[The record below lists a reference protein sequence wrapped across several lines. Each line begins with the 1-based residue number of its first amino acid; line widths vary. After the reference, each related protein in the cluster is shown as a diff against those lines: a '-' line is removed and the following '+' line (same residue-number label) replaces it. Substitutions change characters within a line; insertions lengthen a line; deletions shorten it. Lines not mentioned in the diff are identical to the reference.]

1 METRKAGPLRFDIGG
16 MHCAAC
22 SSRIERVVGRMENV
36 ERIAVNLATAKA
48 QIWLKPGTESETV
61 PLIMERVAGM
71 GFSAVPSQEEDVAV
85 QYEKKR
91 RQDEKDRRVR
101 LGRLGPMLVFAV
113 PLLILSMGHMLGMP
127 LPAWLDP
134 HHAPR
139 TFMLAQLA
147 LADPLARFA
156 LHDSR
161 AELGLCTLAPSLPFI
176 AAAGA
181 LRGCFLARRRVEPNI
196 IAQLVE
202 QTVRM
207 AVAALALVKLVHWGA
222 AYACCAV
229 LIGNTVS
236 EAVSCGIMALFAR
249 QEPSFR
255 PCADDP
261 PRGYTSRELWE
272 IVLPVTGSRL
282 VASVLQAGESVL
294 IPACLAAYLGTRAEA
309 VAQYGSL
316 KGMAL
321 PLIFFPFSVLAA
333 LSGLLMPE
341 ITRAHT
347 ARDTAALRRLVR
359 LAMGLTGGFSLLV
372 GAALV
377 LFGKDAAILLYHD
390 AQAGRYVQVL
400 GFVAPFMYLESMVDA
415 ILKGMGEQLA
425 TFRYSVL
432 DSILRIAGI
441 LWLMPQY
448 GMPGFLAVMTASNLL
463 TCGLN
468 TGRMVRQLRREEV
481 GTEREIR
488 N

>member
-1 METRKAGPLRFDIGG
+1 MLTRGRGMAPTLRSL
-16 MHCAAC
+16 A
-22 SSRIERVVGRMENV
+22 
-36 ERIAVNLATAKA
+36 ATAA
-48 QIWLKPGTESETV
+48 VLGT
-61 PLIMERVAGM
+61 A
-71 GFSAVPSQEEDVAV
+71 A
-85 QYEKKR
+85 
-91 RQDEKDRRVR
+91 
-101 LGRLGPMLVFAV
+101 
-113 PLLILSMGHMLGMP
+113 
-127 LPAWLDP
+127 
-134 HHAPR
+134 
-139 TFMLAQLA
+139 MLAQLA

-161 AELGLCTLAPSLPFI
+161 AELGLCTLAPACRLLRRRG
-176 AAAGA
+176 AAGV
-181 LRGCFLARRRVEPNI
+181 LF
-196 IAQLVE
+196 
-202 QTVRM
+202 
-207 AVAALALVKLVHWGA
+207 GA
-222 AYACCAV
+222 AKGGTEYHCPTGGADRADGRGRIGAGKAGPLGRGLRLLCGAHRQYCQRGGLLRHYGAV
-229 LIGNTVS
+229 CPAGTEL
-236 EAVSCGIMALFAR
+236 
-249 QEPSFR
+249 P

-390 AQAGRYVQVL
+390 AQAATMCRYW
-400 GFVAPFMYLESMVDA
+400 A
-415 ILKGMGEQLA
+415 
-425 TFRYSVL
+425 
-432 DSILRIAGI
+432 
-441 LWLMPQY
+441 LWRPLCTWKAWWMR
-448 GMPGFLAVMTASNLL
+448 S
-463 TCGLN
+463 
-468 TGRMVRQLRREEV
+468 
-481 GTEREIR
+481 
-488 N
+488 

>member
-1 METRKAGPLRFDIGG
+1 MGT
-16 MHCAAC
+16 AA
-22 SSRIERVVGRMENV
+22 
-36 ERIAVNLATAKA
+36 
-48 QIWLKPGTESETV
+48 
-61 PLIMERVAGM
+61 
-71 GFSAVPSQEEDVAV
+71 
-85 QYEKKR
+85 
-91 RQDEKDRRVR
+91 
-101 LGRLGPMLVFAV
+101 
-113 PLLILSMGHMLGMP
+113 
-127 LPAWLDP
+127 
-134 HHAPR
+134 
-139 TFMLAQLA
+139 MLAQLA

-161 AELGLCTLAPSLPFI
+161 AELGVYAGPQPAVYCGGRG
-176 AAAGA
+176 AA
-181 LRGCFLARRRVEPNI
+181 GCFLARRRVEPNI

-390 AQAGRYVQVL
+390 AQAGRYVC
-400 GFVAPFMYLESMVDA
+400 
-415 ILKGMGEQLA
+415 
-425 TFRYSVL
+425 RYW
-432 DSILRIAGI
+432 A
-441 LWLMPQY
+441 LWRPLCTWNAWWMR
-448 GMPGFLAVMTASNLL
+448 S
-463 TCGLN
+463 
-468 TGRMVRQLRREEV
+468 
-481 GTEREIR
+481 
-488 N
+488 

>member
-1 METRKAGPLRFDIGG
+1 MAGFALRALG
-16 MHCAAC
+16 MVFRVFVAA
-22 SSRIERVVGRMENV
+22 
-36 ERIAVNLATAKA
+36 
-48 QIWLKPGTESETV
+48 
-61 PLIMERVAGM
+61 
-71 GFSAVPSQEEDVAV
+71 
-85 QYEKKR
+85 
-91 RQDEKDRRVR
+91 
-101 LGRLGPMLVFAV
+101 RLGPEGMGLYQ
-113 PLLILSMGHMLGMP
+113 LILSVYMVFVSLASAGINVASTRLGAQCLTRGRGM
-127 LPAWLDP
+127 
-134 HHAPR
+134 APTLR
-139 TFMLAQLA
+139 SLAATAAVLGTAAMLAQLA
-147 LADPLARFA
+147 L
-156 LHDSR
+156 
-161 AELGLCTLAPSLPFI
+161 
-176 AAAGA
+176 
-181 LRGCFLARRRVEPNI
+181 EPNI

-207 AVAALALVKLVHWGA
+207 AVAALALVKLTHWGA

-468 TGRMVRQLRREEV
+468 TGRMVKKLGSRS
-481 GTEREIR
+481 
-488 N
+488 

>member
-1 METRKAGPLRFDIGG
+1 MGDTSSWNPAINRSNAEYTGFIRAKGAAKTALRGKTYLKN
-16 MHCAAC
+16 AA
-22 SSRIERVVGRMENV
+22 
-36 ERIAVNLATAKA
+36 LLT
-48 QIWLKPGTESETV
+48 
-61 PLIMERVAGM
+61 VAGFALRALGM
-71 GFSAVPSQEEDVAV
+71 VFRVFVAA
-85 QYEKKR
+85 
-91 RQDEKDRRVR
+91 
-101 LGRLGPMLVFAV
+101 RLGPEGMGLYQ
-113 PLLILSMGHMLGMP
+113 LILSVYMVFVSLASAGINVASTRLGAQCLTRGRGM
-127 LPAWLDP
+127 
-134 HHAPR
+134 APTLR
-139 TFMLAQLA
+139 SLAATAAVLGTAAMLAQLT

-207 AVAALALVKLVHWGA
+207 AVAALALVKLAHWGA

-359 LAMGLTGGFSLLV
+359 LAMG
-372 GAALV
+372 AALV

-468 TGRMVRQLRREEV
+468 TGRMVRQL
-481 GTEREIR
+481 GERKSELRGKLGIR
-488 N
+488 NEELEIGRRGDGKKINNNE

>member
-1 METRKAGPLRFDIGG
+1 MGDTSSWNPAINRSNAEYTGFIRAKGAAKTALRGKTYLKN
-16 MHCAAC
+16 AA
-22 SSRIERVVGRMENV
+22 
-36 ERIAVNLATAKA
+36 LLT
-48 QIWLKPGTESETV
+48 
-61 PLIMERVAGM
+61 VAGFALRALGM
-71 GFSAVPSQEEDVAV
+71 VFRVFVAA
-85 QYEKKR
+85 
-91 RQDEKDRRVR
+91 
-101 LGRLGPMLVFAV
+101 RLGPEGMGLYQ
-113 PLLILSMGHMLGMP
+113 LILSVYMVFVSLASAGINVASTRLGAQCLTRGRGM
-127 LPAWLDP
+127 
-134 HHAPR
+134 APTLR
-139 TFMLAQLA
+139 SLAVTAAVLGTAAMLAQLA
-147 LADPLARFA
+147 LADPLA
-156 LHDSR
+156 
-161 AELGLCTLAPSLPFI
+161 
-176 AAAGA
+176 
-181 LRGCFLARRRVEPNI
+181 
-196 IAQLVE
+196 
-202 QTVRM
+202 
-207 AVAALALVKLVHWGA
+207 LVKLAHWGA

-282 VASVLQAGESVL
+282 VASALQAGESVL

-347 ARDTAALRRLVR
+347 AQDTAALRRLVR

-400 GFVAPFMYLESMVDA
+400 GFVAPFMYLESMVDV

-468 TGRMVRQLRREEV
+468 TGRMVKKLGSRS
-481 GTEREIR
+481 
-488 N
+488 

>member
-1 METRKAGPLRFDIGG
+1 MIPARSWG
-16 MHCAAC
+16 C
-22 SSRIERVVGRMENV
+22 
-36 ERIAVNLATAKA
+36 
-48 QIWLKPGTESETV
+48 
-61 PLIMERVAGM
+61 
-71 GFSAVPSQEEDVAV
+71 
-85 QYEKKR
+85 
-91 RQDEKDRRVR
+91 VR
-101 LGRLGPMLVFAV
+101 WP
-113 PLLILSMGHMLGMP
+113 
-127 LPAWLDP
+127 
-134 HHAPR
+134 
-139 TFMLAQLA
+139 
-147 LADPLARFA
+147 
-156 LHDSR
+156 
-161 AELGLCTLAPSLPFI
+161 PSLPFV

-207 AVAALALVKLVHWGA
+207 AVAALALVKLAHWGA

-261 PRGYTSRELWE
+261 PCGYTSRELWE

-390 AQAGRYVQVL
+390 AQAGPL
-400 GFVAPFMYLESMVDA
+400 CAGTGLCGAPLCTWKAWWMRS
-415 ILKGMGEQLA
+415 
-425 TFRYSVL
+425 
-432 DSILRIAGI
+432 
-441 LWLMPQY
+441 
-448 GMPGFLAVMTASNLL
+448 
-463 TCGLN
+463 
-468 TGRMVRQLRREEV
+468 
-481 GTEREIR
+481 
-488 N
+488 

>member
-1 METRKAGPLRFDIGG
+1 MAGFALRALG
-16 MHCAAC
+16 MVFRVFVAA
-22 SSRIERVVGRMENV
+22 
-36 ERIAVNLATAKA
+36 
-48 QIWLKPGTESETV
+48 
-61 PLIMERVAGM
+61 
-71 GFSAVPSQEEDVAV
+71 
-85 QYEKKR
+85 
-91 RQDEKDRRVR
+91 
-101 LGRLGPMLVFAV
+101 RLGPEGMGLYQ
-113 PLLILSMGHMLGMP
+113 LILSVYMVFVSLASAGINVASTRLGAQCLTRGRGM
-127 LPAWLDP
+127 
-134 HHAPR
+134 APTLR
-139 TFMLAQLA
+139 SLAATAAVLGTAAMLAQLA

-207 AVAALALVKLVHWGA
+207 AVAALALVKLAHWGA

-347 ARDTAALRRLVR
+347 KGDTAATRRLVFTM
-359 LAMGLTGGFSLLV
+359 LKVTGAFSL
-372 GAALV
+372 AAGTGFV
-377 LFGKDAAILLYHD
+377 LFGAPLASFIYRDAEV
-390 AQAGRYVQVL
+390 GEYVRIL
-400 GFVAPFMYLESMVDA
+400 GFVAPFMYLESMVDGV
-415 ILKGMGEQLA
+415 LKGLGEQLA
-425 TFRYSVL
+425 TFYYSL
-432 DSILRIAGI
+432 ADSIFRIAAI
-441 LWLMPQY
+441 WLLLPRY
-448 GMPGFLAVMTASNLL
+448 GMAAFLGIMITSNLFTFTLNL
-463 TCGLN
+463 T
-468 TGRMVRQLRREEV
+468 RMLHCIQKPPPKKE
-481 GTEREIR
+481 TA
-488 N
+488 

>member
-1 METRKAGPLRFDIGG
+1 
-16 MHCAAC
+16 
-22 SSRIERVVGRMENV
+22 
-36 ERIAVNLATAKA
+36 
-48 QIWLKPGTESETV
+48 
-61 PLIMERVAGM
+61 
-71 GFSAVPSQEEDVAV
+71 
-85 QYEKKR
+85 
-91 RQDEKDRRVR
+91 
-101 LGRLGPMLVFAV
+101 
-113 PLLILSMGHMLGMP
+113 
-127 LPAWLDP
+127 
-134 HHAPR
+134 
-139 TFMLAQLA
+139 MLAQLA

-161 AELGLCTLAPSLPFI
+161 AELGLYTLAPSLPFI

-207 AVAALALVKLVHWGA
+207 AVAALALVKLAHWGA

-282 VASVLQAGESVL
+282 VASALQAGESVL

-468 TGRMVRQLRREEV
+468 TGRMVKKLGSRS
-481 GTEREIR
+481 
-488 N
+488 

>member
-1 METRKAGPLRFDIGG
+1 MAGFALRALG
-16 MHCAAC
+16 MVFRVFVAA
-22 SSRIERVVGRMENV
+22 
-36 ERIAVNLATAKA
+36 
-48 QIWLKPGTESETV
+48 
-61 PLIMERVAGM
+61 
-71 GFSAVPSQEEDVAV
+71 
-85 QYEKKR
+85 
-91 RQDEKDRRVR
+91 
-101 LGRLGPMLVFAV
+101 RLGPEGMGLYQ
-113 PLLILSMGHMLGMP
+113 LILSVYMVFVSLASAGINVASTRLGAQCLTRGRGM
-127 LPAWLDP
+127 
-134 HHAPR
+134 APTLR
-139 TFMLAQLA
+139 SLAATAAVLGTAAMLAQLV

-181 LRGCFLARRRVEPNI
+181 LRGGFLARRRVEPNI

-207 AVAALALVKLVHWGA
+207 AVAALALVKLAHWGA

-359 LAMGLTGGFSLLV
+359 LAMGLTGGFSLLM

-468 TGRMVRQLRREEV
+468 TGRMVRQLGGRKSELR
-481 GTEREIR
+481 GKLGIR
-488 N
+488 NEELEIGRRGDGKK